1 MCIQLATYTSLSK
14 GVQTY
19 KNLII
24 EYRDMFIYSKT
35 STFRNNSGIPWDNW
49 SCSCFTCCYRCSLG
63 NHHSLWAL
71 ARFILSLNCWLFCWF
86 LLKSQ
91 IHRRIHRIFLVEK
104 VFYESFCETTAAP
117 EPLCEASSPLAV
129 TTEMLLDHLRP
140 GNFPL
145 GTGQNIT
152 PATGENPD
160 TMWVTVTRYKLTD
173 DRDILPQ

>member
-14 GVQTY
+14 GAQTY

-49 SCSCFTCCYRCSLG
+49 RCFCFTCCYRCSLG

-91 IHRRIHRIFLVEK
+91 K
-104 VFYESFCETTAAP
+104 DT
-117 EPLCEASSPLAV
+117 
-129 TTEMLLDHLRP
+129 
-140 GNFPL
+140 
-145 GTGQNIT
+145 QNILSWKGT
-152 PATGENPD
+152 LWILLWNNSSTWTSLWGLQSSRCNH
-160 TMWVTVTRYKLTD
+160 
-173 DRDILPQ
+173 RDAFGQP